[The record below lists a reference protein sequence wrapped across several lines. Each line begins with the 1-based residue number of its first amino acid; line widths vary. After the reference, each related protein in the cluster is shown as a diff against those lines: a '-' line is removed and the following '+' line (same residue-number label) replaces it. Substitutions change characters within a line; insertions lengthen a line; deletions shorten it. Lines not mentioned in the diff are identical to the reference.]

1 MKSVLILL
9 FFLLTNLASAE
20 EKATGEADFQS
31 RLQQVERKLLSR
43 DLNSLEVG
51 RMLEAMTE
59 AGFSL
64 EEQERLAEQ
73 LAVDDRLLRQAAF
86 SKIREGIAKGA
97 TPQAI
102 IMATEKVRNRMEVA
116 TRLAT
121 DLRHGNDQTIVEAIA
136 DGLAAGLDKER
147 ASQLADALKS
157 ARANPGEFQELAAET
172 LLYARDMARR
182 RVVAATV
189 VDTLSGF
196 LAQGLSAQEMRQLRQ
211 SYSAEGGNKQQQS
224 ERRGQNPSRESQAG
238 GQAGERG
245 GNQGDGQGGSG
256 GGRSK

>member
-9 FFLLTNLASAE
+9 IFLLPNLASAE
-20 EKATGEADFQS
+20 EKARGGEEPLS
-31 RLQQVERKLLSR
+31 RLQQLERKLLSR
-43 DLNSLEVG
+43 DLNNIEVG

-64 EEQERLAEQ
+64 EEKELLADQ

-86 SKIREGIAKGA
+86 NKIREGIAKGA

-116 TRLAT
+116 SRIAA
-121 DLRHGNDQTIVEAIA
+121 DLRYGGDQTIVEAIA
-136 DGLAAGLDKER
+136 DGLAAGLDKDK

-189 VDTLSGF
+189 VGILSGF
-196 LAQGLSAQEMRQLRQ
+196 LSHGLSAQEMRQLRQ
-211 SYSAEGGNKQQQS
+211 SYSTDGGNKQQQS
-224 ERRGQNPSRESQAG
+224 QRMGQNLTREGQAG

-245 GNQGDGQGGSG
+245 GNRGEGHGGSG
-256 GGRSK
+256 GGRSR